1 MKIALVLS
9 SPPGYS
15 ETFFNSLIKGLQEN
29 GHEIILYTGYCDSSY
44 SGCKHIKHPRVY
56 KNFLVQIILM
66 LYRSTT
72 LLFHIKRVRRYF
84 LLEKKEGTTLKRILE
99 KIYLNAELLK
109 FHGDWVH
116 FGFCTTA
123 LDREFVPI
131 AIGSKMAVSLRGY
144 DINVFPL
151 KHKGCYKLLWRQVD
165 KVHSISN
172 DLLEKAYGLGLK
184 RDRLVKVIYPAVN
197 LGSLPQLNSNMAD
210 NKLKIVTIARFNW
223 IKGLDFL
230 TEVAFKLKEK
240 GIDYEWVIIG
250 AGNPTEM
257 EHYLYNIKD
266 KQLEEY
272 VFHKGV
278 CSHEETLTILK
289 NCGVYVQTS
298 LTEGFCNALLEAQAL
313 GIPCVAFNVGGIPEN
328 IVNEK
333 TGWLIEPYQTRDM
346 ANKIEVF
353 AQLPLEAKRSMAWEA
368 IDRVKENFGIEKQK
382 QAFNAFYKF

>member
-29 GHEIILYTGYCDSSY
+29 GHEITLYTGYCNSSY
-44 SGCKHIKHPRVY
+44 SGCKHIKHPKVY
-56 KNFLVQIILM
+56 KNFLVQLLLM
-66 LYRSTT
+66 FYRSTT
-72 LLFHIKRVRRYF
+72 LLFQIKRVRRYF
-84 LLEKKEGTTLKRILE
+84 MLEKKEGTSLKRILE

-109 FHGDWVH
+109 FNGEWVH

-123 LDREFVPI
+123 LEREFVPK

-151 KHKGCYKLLWRQVD
+151 KHKGCYNLLWRQVD

-172 DLLEKAYGLGLK
+172 DLLEKAYRLGLK
-184 RDRLVKVIYPAVN
+184 RDNLMKVIYPAVN
-197 LGSLPQLNSNMAD
+197 LGSLPQLNSNMED

-240 GIDYEWVIIG
+240 EIDYEWVIIG

-257 EHYLYNIKD
+257 ERYLYDIKN
-266 KQLEEY
+266 KQLEEH

-278 CSHEETLTILK
+278 CLHEEILTILK
-289 NCGVYVQTS
+289 TCDVYVQTS

-328 IVNEK
+328 IDHQK
-333 TGWLIEPYQTRDM
+333 TGWLIEPYDVTAMVKRIINISALTTCEKVKLSEVAVKRVRDHF
-346 ANKIEVF
+346 N
-353 AQLPLEAKRSMAWEA
+353 LEY
-368 IDRVKENFGIEKQK
+368 QK
-382 QAFNAFYKF
+382 LAFHEFYT